1 MRVRRA
7 VPLAIVMTVALG
19 AALEARSRNAVEH
32 DANGPAS
39 SGLAHDETTPR
50 SAPRGNPLWAVPLG
64 ALSETGERPIFSVSR
79 RTATPAVATAEA
91 PPPPPEAP
99 KPQAPAPARPPLQL
113 VGTIS
118 GGTLRLGLFLDET
131 TSEPT
136 RLAVGQSRDGW
147 TLRAVSATDARF
159 ESAERTATLAL
170 RMTTEARVEVD
181 AHPADLPVTVTP
193 SRRRRR

>member
-19 AALEARSRNAVEH
+19 AALEARSRNAVEPN
-32 DANGPAS
+32 ANGPTS
-39 SGLAHDETTPR
+39 PGLAHDATTPR
-50 SAPRGNPLWAVPLG
+50 AAPRGNPLWAVPLG

-79 RTATPAVATAEA
+79 RTATPAVASAEA
-91 PPPPPEAP
+91 PPPPPPEAP
-99 KPQAPAPARPPLQL
+99 KPQAPARPPLQL

-118 GGTLRLGLFLDET
+118 GGTLRLGLFLDEA

-136 RLAVGQSRDGW
+136 RLAVGESRDGW

-170 RMTTEARVEVD
+170 RMTTEARVEVE